1 MARAQ
6 TAHPPDRH
14 AAGTL
19 LIAQDTGRV
28 LLAQRSPLVDR
39 PGVWALPG
47 GGVEPGESPAQGAL
61 RELWEEVGWDGPV
74 ELHPAGT
81 RRAARGFATYH
92 SFLGV
97 VPAER
102 APVLNWE
109 SSAAGWFDPEDLP
122 SPMHPEAAALIG
134 RELDRIRS
142 LAGSERVSEALL
154 RRLVRATLAEE

>member
-1 MARAQ
+1 MAHTQ

-39 PGVWALPG
+39 PGIWSLPG

-81 RRAARGFATYH
+81 RRASRGTAIYH

-102 APVLNWE
+102 DPVLNWE
-109 SSAAGWFDPEDLP
+109 SSAGGWFDPEDLP

-134 RELDRIRS
+134 RELGRIRD
-142 LAGSERVSEALL
+142 LASRAHLTEALL
-154 RRLVRATLAEE
+154 RRLVRAALDEE